1 VPYDRDVDEHEAL
14 LELASRWR
22 PQRPGRRPA
31 RDIPDALVEPDWA
44 GARVVAALTP
54 TRASIVHD
62 GQVVEVPEDLLQ
74 ALLDGFSATGA
85 LVEGSLTTQALRT
98 GQVAAPS
105 AVKVER
111 PPILVPRFIRPNVED
126 DPYVRARDHE
136 SRAQTIEPGVLDA
149 LEHGER
155 HAFVATDL
163 LWLDDVPLDDV
174 PLLERKRL
182 LEAVLEPSF
191 LVRISPYVKP
201 SAQLTLVTW
210 GSLGFRELHYRAA
223 NSWYMAGEENPDHAV
238 TRPPEGPTGPAP
250 KPTPA
255 R

>member
-1 VPYDRDVDEHEAL
+1 VRDVV
-14 LELASRWR
+14 
-22 PQRPGRRPA
+22 
-31 RDIPDALVEPDWA
+31 DAIVEPAWA
-44 GARVVAALTP
+44 GARVAAALTP
-54 TRASIVHD
+54 ARATIVRE
-62 GQVVEVPEDLLQ
+62 GSSVEVPEDLLQ
-74 ALLDGFSATGA
+74 ALLDGFTATGA
-85 LVEGSLTTQALRT
+85 IIEGSLTTQALRS
-98 GQVAAPS
+98 GEGVVPPAA
-105 AVKVER
+105 KIDR
-111 PPILVPRFIRPNVED
+111 PPILVPRFIRPDVQD

-136 SRAQTIEPGVLDA
+136 ARVETIEPGVLDA

-182 LEAVLEPSF
+182 LEGVLEPSF

-201 SAQLTLVTW
+201 TAHLTLVTW

-223 NSWYMAGEENPDHAV
+223 NSGYLAGQENPDTAV
-238 TRPPEGPTGPAP
+238 GRPPEGPTGGGAVVAP
-250 KPTPA
+250 P